1 LRCTISATSSLKT
14 SPSLSLPNFHE
25 TTLERSDRIGI
36 REHASAR
43 FQHSD
48 REPGEILTVLISQ
61 AREFPRTVCNSDS
74 GSVHL
79 RRPLRATTSRYK
91 ASPISVYSW
100 STLCEDLHERSAT
113 RSRRLYSRVTSRN
126 AMSTWEKKY
135 VVVDELRSSE
145 EKEKITERRRSAHLR
160 KMLRCG
166 SNGLCCHGEII
177 LQNPDVHAAVSKR
190 RYKITRL
197 IIVRALAKY
206 YNVNRIDAF
215 VTSN

>member
-1 LRCTISATSSLKT
+1 MRRHSNAPIESVFANMHRLDSSTVTENQGRFWRYWFPKPGNFLAPSATQT
-14 SPSLSLPNFHE
+14 
-25 TTLERSDRIGI
+25 
-36 REHASAR
+36 
-43 FQHSD
+43 
-48 REPGEILTVLISQ
+48 Q
-61 AREFPRTVCNSDS
+61 APFTWDGPYAPR
-74 GSVHL
+74 H
-79 RRPLRATTSRYK
+79 
-91 ASPISVYSW
+91 
-100 STLCEDLHERSAT
+100 
-113 RSRRLYSRVTSRN
+113 RVTKRPRLAFIAGAHSVKIYMRGAQRGAAAYILAWRP
-126 AMSTWEKKY
+126 AMSTWGKKY